1 MIINNECLVIDTNVA
16 IVANGKSEHASID
29 CELQCIALLEQC
41 ADLTIALDDCELM
54 MDEYSKHLSYAG
66 QPGVGDMF
74 FKYLYDN
81 QYANN
86 KISHHTITAI
96 EEENQGFRELPTNN
110 FDPSDRKLLAVAV
123 VAKAAIVNAT
133 DSDWAESSDLLN
145 QLSIN
150 VHQLCPEHCSKEHT

>member
-1 MIINNECLVIDTNVA
+1 MIHTDVLVIDTNVA
-16 IVANGKSEHASID
+16 IVANEKSEHASID
-29 CELQCIALLEQC
+29 CELNCIELLEQC
-41 ADLTIALDDCELM
+41 TDLTIALDDIGLI

-86 KISHHTITAI
+86 KITHHTITQI
-96 EEENQGFRELPTNN
+96 EAENQGFQELPPNN

-123 VAKAAIVNAT
+123 VADACVVNAT
-133 DSDWAESSDLLN
+133 DSDWAENIDLLN
-145 QLSIN
+145 QLNIS
-150 VHQLCPEHCSKEHT
+150 VHQLCPEHCSREYT

>member
-1 MIINNECLVIDTNVA
+1 MINKDVLVIDTNVA
-16 IVANGKSEHASID
+16 IVANEKSEHASID
-29 CELQCIALLEQC
+29 CELKCIALLEQC
-41 ADLTIALDDCELM
+41 ADLTIALDDCELI

-86 KISHHTITAI
+86 KISHHTITVI
-96 EEENQGFRELPTNN
+96 EEEENQGFQELPINN

-123 VAKAAIVNAT
+123 VAKASIVNAT
-133 DSDWAESSDLLN
+133 DSDWAESADLLN
-145 QLSIN
+145 QLGIN
-150 VHQLCPEHCSKEHT
+150 VYQLCPQHCLREAS

>member
-1 MIINNECLVIDTNVA
+1 MILKDILVIDTNVA
-16 IVANGKSEHASID
+16 IVANEKSEHASID
-29 CELQCIALLEQC
+29 CELQCIALLAQS
-41 ADLTIALDDCELM
+41 ADLKIALDDSELI

-86 KISHHTITAI
+86 KITHHTITQI
-96 EEENQGFRELPTNN
+96 EEENQGFQELPPNN

-123 VAKAAIVNAT
+123 VAGACIVNAT
-133 DSDWAESSDLLN
+133 DSDWAENLDLLN
-145 QLSIN
+145 QLNIS
-150 VHQLCPEHCSKEHT
+150 VHQLCPEHCSKGHT